1 MEYEVA
7 YSNESG
13 EDEASD
19 SVSSN
24 GGEDRLECALDDDGH
39 VICAICRDGLH
50 DESMPCM
57 TLECGHTFHASC
69 ACHWFRQGNPAC
81 PLCRDNPVL
90 DPMSAVRRSSVVR
103 RYANTRRAPAGL
115 KRKVDTLRR
124 AETKRTTL
132 SRELKELRRSH
143 KEVLVKVNMLRGRL
157 HTCDRR
163 VWQLKADVGLFHCP
177 DVPMPPLRVR

>member
-1 MEYEVA
+1 MTTMEYEPSQV
-7 YSNESG
+7 SSD
-13 EDEASD
+13 EDETSD
-19 SVSSN
+19 SDSS
-24 GGEDRLECALDDDGH
+24 GGEQLECALDDDGH

-69 ACHWFRQGNPAC
+69 ACNWFRQGNPAC

-124 AETKRTTL
+124 AETKRSML
-132 SRELKELRRSH
+132 SRELKELRRAH
-143 KEVLVKVNMLRGRL
+143 KEVLSKVNMLRGRL

-177 DVPMPPLRVR
+177 DVPMPPLRVH